1 MALLYTLGGAY
12 ANFPEV
18 VRFGCIHRRHLR
30 RSLLLTWRIWQRARL
45 LQEAFVTAVQVVLY

>member
-30 RSLLLTWRIWQRARL
+30 RSLLNLENLARL